1 MTDAS
6 RAAAPTPSPE
16 RYLILDVLR
25 GFALLGVLIANLDEL
40 GGEGMTATAEQ
51 LAALSSAGL
60 DQSVKWALEL
70 FVYDKANTLFA
81 VLFGIGFWIQM
92 ERLTARGAAFGSIYL
107 RRITILTGF
116 GMIHM
121 LGWFS
126 WDILHLYGL
135 LAFVLYFSRSLSD
148 RTLLWLGGAL
158 LIFGKPILIWAGA
171 ELGWTQAGLD
181 QAYTD
186 AAILARNAA
195 AQSGDFFAF
204 VGAMN
209 LHIWF
214 DWILGGTFVAW
225 FAYAL
230 GRFYIGAWIARK
242 GWIQNARAHLSQ
254 VKWLTA
260 LLLINGFGLQA
271 FAQLIATQPAIA
283 ALDASPL
290 WLEIL
295 HNIATPIIAAG
306 YVCALIWMLYSR
318 PLSWLAR
325 LFAPV
330 GQMALTNYLIQS
342 PFILLVLTK
351 AGPGLGLAG
360 QAGSALYLKLAL
372 GFFALQVVVSHIWL
386 KTFAHGPAEWLW
398 RGLTYR
404 RFSKIRRV
412 A

>member
-6 RAAAPTPSPE
+6 RAATPTSSPE
-16 RYLILDVLR
+16 RYLILDILR

-40 GGEGMTATAEQ
+40 GGEGMTATTEQ

-70 FVYDKANTLFA
+70 FAYDKANTLFA
-81 VLFGIGFWIQM
+81 ILFGIGFWIQM
-92 ERLTARGAAFGSIYL
+92 DRLTARGVAFGIIYL
-107 RRITILTGF
+107 RRISILTTF
-116 GMIHM
+116 GLIHL

-135 LAFVLYFSRSLSD
+135 LAFVLYVSRDLPD
-148 RTLLWLGGAL
+148 RILFWLGGAL
-158 LIFGKPILIWAGA
+158 LIFGKPMLIWAGA

-181 QAYTD
+181 IAYSE
-186 AAILARNAA
+186 AAILARHDAA
-195 AQSGDFFAF
+195 LSGDFFAF
-204 VGAMN
+204 VGQMN

-225 FAYAL
+225 FAYGL

-242 GWIQNARAHLSQ
+242 GWLQNAGAHLAQ
-254 VKWLTA
+254 VKSLTI
-260 LLLINGFGLQA
+260 LLLLNGLCLQVV
-271 FAQLIATQPAIA
+271 AQLLARKPAIA
-283 ALDASPL
+283 ALEAPPL
-290 WLEIL
+290 WLEIM
-295 HNIATPIIAAG
+295 HNVATPLIAAG
-306 YVCALIWMLYSR
+306 YVCALIWMLHSAL
-318 PLSWLAR
+318 LSWLAR

-360 QAGSALYLKLAL
+360 QAGSAAYLLLSL
-372 GFFALQVVVSHIWL
+372 GFFALQVVVSHVWL
-386 KTFAHGPAEWLW
+386 RAFACGPAEWLW
-398 RGLTYR
+398 RALTYQTFPKLR
-404 RFSKIRRV
+404 RER
-412 A
+412 